1 MLKMNFNSVSIW
13 TRRANYRRRAR
24 WKCSLWFCFQIKF
37 NFYSGLR
44 RRLVCSE
51 TRKCFPRLSR
61 HTPREAMHIGEIPLG
76 QKRTCSVWRKAFLYI
91 LNGLHFISCRRD
103 ASWFLNGSDVG
114 SREGIPHQQQWKT
127 TEATDFIWNLTY
139 TEEVASILFLS
150 GKRWPS
156 KKIS

>member
-1 MLKMNFNSVSIW
+1 MFTVVLFPNKIQFLFWFAQKTGLQWDKKMFSTPLQTHSQRSNAHRRDSIEPEKNLFSVKESISIHFKW
-13 TRRANYRRRAR
+13 
-24 WKCSLWFCFQIKF
+24 I
-37 NFYSGLR
+37 
-44 RRLVCSE
+44 
-51 TRKCFPRLSR
+51 
-61 HTPREAMHIGEIPLG
+61 
-76 QKRTCSVWRKAFLYI
+76 AFT
-91 LNGLHFISCRRD
+91 SCRRD